1 MTDGEQTTHGRYAVD
16 GYVVFHARASLSP
29 LAPASSSSQLFAV
42 FLVSIITLVIV
53 PYTAYLLFGGDDDSV
68 RSDYTFDLAGAD
80 VGMRGDSAGNRN
92 FG

>member
-1 MTDGEQTTHGRYAVD
+1 
-16 GYVVFHARASLSP
+16 
-29 LAPASSSSQLFAV
+29 LFAV

-80 VGMRGDSAGNRN
+80 VGMRGDSAENRN